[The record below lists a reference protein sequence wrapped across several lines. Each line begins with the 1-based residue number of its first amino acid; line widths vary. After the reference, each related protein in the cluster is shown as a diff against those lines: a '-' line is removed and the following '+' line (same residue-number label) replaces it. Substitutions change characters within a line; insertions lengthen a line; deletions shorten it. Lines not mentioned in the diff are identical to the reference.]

1 MMSAVD
7 RVKFVVNT
15 QCAVLRD
22 DKYLMITRGAAVKH
36 ASGVLAFPGGSVEV
50 EDGPDSVLESTVRRE
65 VFEETGITISAEIE
79 YVRSSAFNLTDGTPV
94 VDVFFLGNYE
104 MGEPQIVDPGEVE
117 GINWMTA
124 DEVLAHDRTPP
135 WLVDQV
141 RAVTRHQRR
150 RHRL

>member
-1 MMSAVD
+1 MTAGVP
-7 RVKFVVNT
+7 VKYIVNT

-22 DKYLMITRGAAVKH
+22 DKYLVITRGAAVKH
-36 ASGVLAFPGGSVEV
+36 APGVLAFPGGKVEA

-79 YVRSSAFNLTDGTPV
+79 YVGSKAFNLTDGTPV
-94 VDVFFLGNYE
+94 VDVFFLGTYE
-104 MGEPQIVDPGEVE
+104 NGEPRIVDSGEVE

-124 DEVLAHDRTPP
+124 DEVLAHDRSPS

-141 RAVTRHQRR
+141 GAVTRHQRR